1 MEFNHDVYILR
12 GKDPLVGMWECGY
25 PLRANEISLPQQL
38 AVTIEEWGFS
48 CRNYVRLELGH
59 DTVVAP
65 MPWEQ
70 QPLHLRLDY
79 GQTHKKTLIPE
90 SGIWQE
96 PVAGQVTSHRGE
108 PTNVQ
113 LLNRLS
119 SELTLN
125 DFSLSQIIASPNS
138 SEKLCF
144 VVESRYHRASQ
155 SLTESGFKGKKML
168 EFSSKGTVTLYCLLA
183 RPGII
188 MQEGEESLALLCM
201 MKQGLYV

>member
-12 GKDPLVGMWECGY
+12 GKDPFAGMWECGY
-25 PLRANEISLPQQL
+25 PLRANEVSLPQQL

-48 CRNYVRLELGH
+48 CRNCVRLELGH
-59 DTVVAP
+59 DKVVAP

-96 PVAGQVTSHRGE
+96 PVAGQVTSSRGE
-108 PTNVQ
+108 PTNIQ

-155 SLTESGFKGKKML
+155 SLTESGFKGKRRW
-168 EFSSKGTVTLYCLLA
+168 SSALKGQLHCTTSWQD
-183 RPGII
+183 PGSSCKR
-188 MQEGEESLALLCM
+188 GRKDWHCFA
-201 MKQGLYV
+201 